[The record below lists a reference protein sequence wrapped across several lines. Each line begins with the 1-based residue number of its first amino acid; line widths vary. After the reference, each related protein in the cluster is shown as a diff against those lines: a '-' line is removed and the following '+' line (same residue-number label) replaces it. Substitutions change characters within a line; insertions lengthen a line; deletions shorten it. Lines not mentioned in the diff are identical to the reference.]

1 MKKSELK
8 EIIKEEIKKFL
19 REQEPEEEQNPELSI
34 GDKIEPEPEP
44 EAEPSPEPN
53 EPESELPKEKP
64 LQNISKLEAAQ
75 KIRDTKGR
83 VFTVTFIK
91 KSNGEKRVMNARLG
105 VKAYLRG
112 GVLPYDPNTKGLIP
126 CYDIQKKDYTMIN
139 IPGIINLKTGGV
151 EYNVV

>member
-8 EIIKEEIKKFL
+8 EIIREELKRILK
-19 REQEPEEEQNPELSI
+19 EQEPELSI
-34 GDKIEPEPEP
+34 GDRIEP
-44 EAEPSPEPN
+44 EAEPSPEPDK
-53 EPESELPKEKP
+53 PESEIPADQP

-75 KIRDTKGR
+75 KIREIKGR
-83 VFTVTFIK
+83 MFTVTFIK
-91 KSNGEKRVMNARLG
+91 KSNGEKRTMNARLG

-126 CYDIQKKDYTMIN
+126 VYDIQTKDYRMIN
-139 IPGIINLKTGGV
+139 IQGIINLKTGGI

>member
-1 MKKSELK
+1 MKRSLLK
-8 EIIKEEIKKFL
+8 EIIKEELKRLF
-19 REQEPEEEQNPELSI
+19 EADELNI
-34 GDKIEPEPEP
+34 GDRIEPEP
-44 EAEPSPEPN
+44 EAEPTPEPDQ
-53 EPESELPKEKP
+53 PESTLPKEQP

-91 KSNGEKRVMNARLG
+91 RSNGQKRVMNARLG

-139 IPGIINLKTGGV
+139 IPGIVNLKTGGV

>member
-1 MKKSELK
+1 MKRSELK
-8 EIIKEEIKKFL
+8 EIIKNGLKRLFEAEPDPNTEL
-19 REQEPEEEQNPELSI
+19 EPELNI
-34 GDKIEPEPEP
+34 GDKIEPEPE
-44 EAEPSPEPN
+44 AEPTPEPDQ
-53 EPESELPKEKP
+53 PESTLPKEQP

-75 KIRDTKGR
+75 KIRETKGR

-91 KSNGEKRVMNARLG
+91 RSNGQKRVMNARLG

-139 IPGIINLKTGGV
+139 IPGIVNLKTGGV

>member
-8 EIIKEEIKKFL
+8 EIIREELKRIL
-19 REQEPEEEQNPELSI
+19 REQEPEQDPELSI
-34 GDKIEPEPEP
+34 GDRVEPEP
-44 EAEPSPEPN
+44 EAELAPEPDK
-53 EPESELPKEKP
+53 PESEIPEEQP

-75 KIRDTKGR
+75 KIRDTKGQI
-83 VFTVTFIK
+83 FTVTFIK

-105 VKAYLRG
+105 VKAYLKG

-126 CYDIQKKDYTMIN
+126 VYDIQSKEYKMIN
-139 IPGIINLKTGGV
+139 IPGIVNLKAKGI

>member
-8 EIIKEEIKKFL
+8 EIIREEFKRIL
-19 REQEPEEEQNPELSI
+19 REQEPELNI
-34 GDKIEPEPEP
+34 GAKVEPEP
-44 EAEPSPEPN
+44 EAEPAPEP
-53 EPESELPKEKP
+53 EKPESEIPKEQP

-75 KIRDTKGR
+75 KIRDTKGQI
-83 VFTVTFIK
+83 FTVTFIK

>member
-8 EIIKEEIKKFL
+8 EIIREEFKRIL
-19 REQEPEEEQNPELSI
+19 REQEPEQDPELSI
-34 GDKIEPEPEP
+34 GDRVEPEP
-44 EAEPSPEPN
+44 EAEPTPEPDK
-53 EPESELPKEKP
+53 PESEIPEEQP

-75 KIRDTKGR
+75 KIRDTKGQI
-83 VFTVTFIK
+83 FTVTFIK

-105 VKAYLRG
+105 VKAYLKG

-126 CYDIQKKDYTMIN
+126 VYDIQSKEYKMIN
-139 IPGIINLKTGGV
+139 IPGIINLKAKGI

>member
-1 MKKSELK
+1 MRKSELK
-8 EIIKEEIKKFL
+8 KIIKEEFKRILK
-19 REQEPEEEQNPELSI
+19 EQNPELNI
-34 GDKIEPEPEP
+34 GDRIEPEP
-44 EAEPSPEPN
+44 EAEPAPEPDK
-53 EPESELPKEKP
+53 PETEIPEEQP

-83 VFTVTFIK
+83 MFTVTFIK

-126 CYDIQKKDYTMIN
+126 VYDIQAKDYKMIN
-139 IPGIINLKTGGV
+139 IQGIINLKTGGI

>member
-8 EIIKEEIKKFL
+8 EIIREEFKKIL
-19 REQEPEEEQNPELSI
+19 REQEPEQDPELSI
-34 GDKIEPEPEP
+34 GDRIEPEP
-44 EAEPSPEPN
+44 EAEPSPEPDK
-53 EPESELPKEKP
+53 PESEIPEEQP

-83 VFTVTFIK
+83 MFTVTFIK

-126 CYDIQKKDYTMIN
+126 CYDVQKKDYTMIN
-139 IPGIINLKTGGV
+139 IPGIINLKVGGA

>member
-8 EIIKEEIKKFL
+8 DIIREEFKRILK
-19 REQEPEEEQNPELSI
+19 EQESEQDPELNV
-34 GDKIEPEPEP
+34 GGRIEPEPEV
-44 EAEPSPEPN
+44 EPSPEP
-53 EPESELPKEKP
+53 EKPETELPKEQP

-83 VFTVTFIK
+83 MFTVTFIK

-126 CYDIQKKDYTMIN
+126 VYDIQAKDYKMIN
-139 IPGIINLKTGGV
+139 IPGIVNLKTGGV
-151 EYNVV
+151 EYNVI

>member
-8 EIIKEEIKKFL
+8 EIIKEELKLILK
-19 REQEPEEEQNPELSI
+19 EQEPEQDSELSI
-34 GDKIEPEPEP
+34 GDKVEPEP
-44 EAEPSPEPN
+44 EAEPSPEP
-53 EPESELPKEKP
+53 EKPETEIPKEQP

-75 KIRDTKGR
+75 KIRDTKGQI
-83 VFTVTFIK
+83 FTVTFIK

-105 VKAYLRG
+105 VKAYLKG

-126 CYDIQKKDYTMIN
+126 VYDIQSKEYKMIN
-139 IPGIINLKTGGV
+139 IPGIVNLKAKGI

>member
-8 EIIKEEIKKFL
+8 EIIREELKRVLKE
-19 REQEPEEEQNPELSI
+19 QDPELNPELNI
-34 GDKIEPEPEP
+34 GSKVEPES
-44 EAEPSPEPN
+44 EAEPSPEP
-53 EPESELPKEKP
+53 ETPESELPKEQP

-83 VFTVTFIK
+83 MFTVTFIK

-126 CYDIQKKDYTMIN
+126 VYDIQTKEYRMIN
-139 IPGIINLKTGGV
+139 IQGIVNLKTGGI

>member
-8 EIIKEEIKKFL
+8 EIIREELKRIL
-19 REQEPEEEQNPELSI
+19 REQEPEQDPELNI
-34 GDKIEPEPEP
+34 GDRVEPEPTPEP
-44 EAEPSPEPN
+44 EAEPAPEPDK
-53 EPESELPKEKP
+53 PESEIPEEQP

-75 KIRDTKGR
+75 KIRDTKGQI
-83 VFTVTFIK
+83 FTVTFIK

-105 VKAYLRG
+105 VKAYLKG

-126 CYDIQKKDYTMIN
+126 VYDIQSKEYKMIN
-139 IPGIINLKTGGV
+139 IPGIINLKAKGI

>member
-8 EIIKEEIKKFL
+8 EIIREEFKRILK
-19 REQEPEEEQNPELSI
+19 EQESEQDPELSI
-34 GDKIEPEPEP
+34 GDRIEP
-44 EAEPSPEPN
+44 EAEPTPEPDK
-53 EPESELPKEKP
+53 PESEIPEEQP

-83 VFTVTFIK
+83 MFTVTFIK
-91 KSNGEKRVMNARLG
+91 KSNGEKRTMNARLG

-126 CYDIQKKDYTMIN
+126 VYDIQTKDYRMIN
-139 IPGIINLKTGGV
+139 IQGIVNLKTGGV
-151 EYNVV
+151 EYNVI